1 MQLAVFSLLL
11 AFLLPA
17 WSGLIL
23 CPAGH
28 CVLSRLDEAGLRLA
42 HGLAQPGLDQFMQ
55 GITWLGSVWV
65 LVPLAGV
72 LALTLWRGGRR
83 VEAAF
88 LMAALLG
95 AIALAH
101 GIKPWIDRPR
111 PDLFPMLISLPADAS
126 YPSAHTL
133 QAVAVALALAILA
146 GKRNAWTWPLLAL
159 AALLVGLSR
168 IHLQVHFPTD
178 VLAGA
183 LAGILWVTG
192 LYCLLLKPVRKGE

>member
-1 MQLAVFSLLL
+1 MKLGVFSLLL

-17 WSGLIL
+17 WGGLIL

-28 CVLSRLDEAGLRLA
+28 CVLTGLDEAGLRLA
-42 HGLAQPGLDQFMQ
+42 HGLAQPGLDMFMQ

-65 LVPLAGV
+65 LVPLACVLV
-72 LALTLWRGGRR
+72 LALWRGGRR

-88 LMAALLG
+88 LVAALLG

-111 PDLFPMLISLPADAS
+111 PELFPMLIPTPADAS

-133 QAVAVALALAILA
+133 QAVAMALVLAVLA
-146 GKRNAWTWPLLAL
+146 GRRRAWVWSLLAL
-159 AALLVGLSR
+159 AALLVGWSR

-183 LAGILWVTG
+183 LAATLWVGG
-192 LYCLLLKPVRKGE
+192 LYLLLLKPSRAEA

>member
-1 MQLAVFSLLL
+1 MKLAVFSLLL

-17 WSGLIL
+17 WGGLIL

-28 CVLSRLDEAGLRLA
+28 CVLTGLDEAGLRLA
-42 HGLAQPGLDQFMQ
+42 HGQAQPGLDLFMQ
-55 GITWLGSVWV
+55 GITWLGSVW
-65 LVPLAGV
+65 LLLPLAGV
-72 LALTLWRGGRR
+72 LALALWRGGRR

-111 PDLFPMLISLPADAS
+111 PDLFPMLIPLPADAS

-133 QAVAVALALAILA
+133 QVVAMTLALAILA
-146 GKRNAWTWPLLAL
+146 ERRRLWVWPLLAL
-159 AALLVGLSR
+159 AALLVGWSR

-183 LAGILWVTG
+183 LAATLWVSG
-192 LYCLLLKPVRKGE
+192 LYLLFSKQSRAEA